1 MKKILFFIGIAHFLV
16 IHTFADNPTK
26 IVGIPPAD
34 GGRGLIRVNNS
45 EIRHYSGGKG
55 RESLKILVSK
65 DNGLTWDNMNVP
77 TNYPDNFGGIPKES
91 PAISQNPL
99 TGEFIRVQPAGGYV
113 FISQGGLDGK
123 WGAVTKDGKL
133 SFDWMNND
141 GHNYV
146 KLSGIMRNPV
156 FVNEGKRILIPAHS
170 GSSFVHISDDGG
182 LTWTR
187 SKNNIEA
194 PPHKAGGIH
203 KGHRWQNIGVE
214 GTIVELKNKTLWIL
228 VRTSQDQYYEAFSE
242 DMGETWSAAEPS
254 RFWGTL
260 TMPCMN
266 RLSDGRLLM
275 LWTNT
280 VPLPENK
287 GANLRGG
294 EDAFTNRDS
303 HHAAISH
310 DEGKTWIG
318 FREIILDEHRNQ
330 SDYATFNG
338 PQDRGKHQSE
348 MVQLDSDKV
357 LISLGQHPEHRKL
370 VIYDTKSLYETDRQC
385 NFEDGLDSWTIHTY
399 IPVTKGHCA
408 YNRKPSASLINHKGK
423 SAMLVKRLEDADL
436 ISESL
441 DVNYEKGGATWNFPN
456 GTKGSLSVTFTM
468 NEGSKGTQ
476 VSLTDRLFNAC
487 DETTEELA
495 VYTLTLRP
503 GMKLGNK
510 KLKAG
515 KSYNLTFKWDG
526 VSDENSFCNVFINDS
541 KKPELK
547 LPLKNTSLNGLSYIH
562 LISKAEKADSGI
574 VIESVEASVA
584 KTLID

>member
-34 GGRGLIRVNNS
+34 GGRGLIRVDNS

-65 DNGLTWDNMNVP
+65 DNGLTWNNMNVP

-242 DMGETWSAAEPS
+242 DMGETWSAAKPS

-260 TMPCMN
+260 TMPCIN

-310 DEGKTWIG
+310 DDGNTWIG

-338 PQDRGKHQSE
+338 SEDRGKHQSE
-348 MVQLDSDKV
+348 MVQLDKDHV
-357 LISLGQHPEHRKL
+357 LISLGQHKEHRKL
-370 VIYDTKSLYETDRQC
+370 VIYDTRSLYEKKRSCT
-385 NFEDGLDSWTIHTY
+385 FEDGLDKWTIHTY
-399 IPVTKGHCA
+399 IPQTKGHCA
-408 YNRKPSASLINHKGK
+408 YNRKPSASLIDYNGQP
-423 SAMLVKRLEDADL
+423 AMLVKRLEDADL

-456 GTKGSLSVTFTM
+456 GIKGSLSVTFTM
-468 NEGSKGTQ
+468 NKGSEGTQ
-476 VSLTDRLFNAC
+476 ISLTDRLFNAC
-487 DETTEELA
+487 DETVEKLA

-515 KSYNLTFKWDG
+515 KSYNLTFKWNG
-526 VSDENSFCNVFINDS
+526 VNDTTSLCYVYLDNSP
-541 KKPELK
+541 KPVIC
-547 LPLKNTSLNGLSYIH
+547 LPLVNSSPNGLSYLH
-562 LISKAEKADSGI
+562 LISKAEKADTGTI
-574 VIESVEASVA
+574 IEAVEAHV
-584 KTLID
+584 IN